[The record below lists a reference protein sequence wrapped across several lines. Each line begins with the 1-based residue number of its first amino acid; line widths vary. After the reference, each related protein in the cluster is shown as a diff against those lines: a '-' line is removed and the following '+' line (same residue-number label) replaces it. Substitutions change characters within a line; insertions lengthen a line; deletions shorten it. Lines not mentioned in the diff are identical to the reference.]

1 MDMKSSY
8 WHLPNWEFPCLDWS
22 KLLTKSS
29 TPSGVGGR
37 SFLVRSGRGS
47 SPVGGCG
54 EELQLHLPQGD
65 GVEGASGHYA
75 GVRMSHSHS
84 QETPAELA

>member
-1 MDMKSSY
+1 M
-8 WHLPNWEFPCLDWS
+8 
-22 KLLTKSS
+22 
-29 TPSGVGGR
+29 
-37 SFLVRSGRGS
+37 
-47 SPVGGCG
+47 GGCG